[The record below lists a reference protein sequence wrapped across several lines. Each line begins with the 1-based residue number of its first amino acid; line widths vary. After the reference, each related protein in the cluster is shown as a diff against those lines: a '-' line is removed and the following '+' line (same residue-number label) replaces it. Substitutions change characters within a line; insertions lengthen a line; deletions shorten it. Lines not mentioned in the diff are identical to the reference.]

1 MRYLSLACALL
12 WAGTLYYLSDQPG
25 LDIAPLFSHQDKAMH
40 VVAYALLG
48 IFIMGVLPKS
58 TTGYRPAQL
67 WAVTA
72 LTGVYGLLDEY
83 HQSFIPGRFSSLGDV
98 ITDLAGGFL
107 GALFVYLLA
116 RRLARRGHVDC
127 T

>member
-25 LDIAPLFSHQDKAMH
+25 MAITPLFSHQDKAMH

-48 IFIMGVLPKS
+48 LFCMGALQQS
-58 TTGYRPAQL
+58 TAGYRPAQL

-98 ITDLAGGFL
+98 IADLVGGFL
-107 GALFVYLLA
+107 GALLVYLLA
-116 RRLARRGHVDC
+116 RRLARRNHADGR
-127 T
+127 